1 MFSNKT
7 FTNFAPTSIHPSAGR
22 IFQKVID
29 GYSHGAVSTPPP
41 KKKKTMQSRALIKL
55 GTV

>member
-41 KKKKTMQSRALIKL
+41 PQKKKLCSLVL
-55 GTV
+55 L